1 MRHFDFI
8 INEGYPE
15 AQKEFAVASG
25 DPATATQLITQ
36 FRTLVSKNQ
45 VQGNERNIDWWRK
58 QGWQPFSKFVSQ
70 KSQEPTKTQVKRQ
83 KVAGRSITIMENDQW
98 LVVIPLDKEASCFHG
113 KNSDWCTTKQFQPY
127 FENYF
132 YNRGVTLVYCL
143 QKQTGGMWAIAA
155 HRKLEGKW
163 EIFDQQDRSITDGE
177 FTKQTGLDVKS
188 IVDVALG
195 DVHQPEVE
203 KSRVGY
209 TNSIDKTQ
217 DLMSQYRYSGHA
229 NGRSPEIEKEL
240 LYNKDPEL
248 CYDYMLWYA
257 TAAGQNRATPYSI
270 DSSDF
275 PEAIAVAGIQ
285 HDVGAVSVFKN
296 PTERMQMA
304 VIQEDPFNIRILQ
317 NPTPRVQ
324 FAAVN
329 SDLGAAQYI
338 KNPDPELFT
347 KFPELNKLLRFMP
360 DDEYMKFLPR
370 VHDLIQ
376 EAMDEILY
384 DWESRDD
391 YFREWQGEQA
401 RQLGYLLNDDGTPFE
416 GDIADLEDGEYE
428 NMEID
433 WDRVHEDDD
442 LNNYIEYSDDA
453 RYFYRDTKKVL
464 DNITPANI
472 REWTNE
478 YIDEGYGDL
487 EAPEVN
493 QLERVLAWKFKEQD
507 VESMG
512 NLIDEKLYVHQN
524 VERFGT
530 GKYVYK
536 VEWVRN

>member
-15 AQKEFAVASG
+15 AQKEFAQVSG
-25 DPATATQLITQ
+25 DPATAAQLITQ

-45 VQGNERNIDWWRK
+45 VKGNERNIDWWRK
-58 QGWQPFSKFVSQ
+58 QGWEPFSKFVSQ
-70 KSQEPTKTQVKRQ
+70 KSQQPTKTQVKRQ

-127 FENYF
+127 FEQYF
-132 YNRGVTLVYCL
+132 YNREVTLIYCL
-143 QKQTGGMWAIAA
+143 QKQTGGMWALAA

-163 EIFDQQDRSITDGE
+163 EIFDQNDRSITDAE
-177 FTKQTGLDVKS
+177 FNRQTGLDAKQ
-188 IVDVALG
+188 IVDVALS
-195 DVHQPEVE
+195 DVHQPEVQ

-209 TNSIDKTQ
+209 RNSIEKTQ
-217 DLMSQYRYSGHA
+217 NLMAQYRYSEHA
-229 NGRSPEIEKEL
+229 NGRSPELEQEL
-240 LYNKDPEL
+240 LYNKDPES
-248 CYDYMLWYA
+248 CYEYMLWYA
-257 TAAGQNRATPYSI
+257 TPAGQNRATPYSI
-270 DSSDF
+270 DSSNF
-275 PEAIAVAGIQ
+275 PEAIAIAGIQ

-304 VIQEDPFNIRILQ
+304 VIQEDSLNIRILQ
-317 NPTPRVQ
+317 NPTSRVQ

-329 SDLGAAQYI
+329 GDLAAAQYI

-347 KFPELNKLLRFMP
+347 KFPELTRLLRFMS
-360 DDEYMKFLPR
+360 DDEYAKFLPR
-370 VHDLIQ
+370 VHDVLQ
-376 EAMDEILY
+376 EAMDEIIW
-384 DWESRDD
+384 DWEGRDD
-391 YFREWQGEQA
+391 YFHEWKGEQA
-401 RQLGYLLNDDGTPFE
+401 RQLGYLLNDDGTPFK

-433 WDRVHEDDD
+433 WERVQEDDD
-442 LNNYIEYSDDA
+442 LNNYLEYSDDA

-464 DNITPANI
+464 DNLTPANI

-478 YIDEGYGDL
+478 FVDSGYGDL

-493 QLERVLAWKFKEQD
+493 QLDEVLAWKFKEQD

-512 NLIDEKLYVHQN
+512 GLVSEKLYVRKN
-524 VERFGT
+524 SAPGSTGTYIVNWER
-530 GKYVYK
+530 
-536 VEWVRN
+536 

>member
-15 AQKEFAVASG
+15 AQKEFAQVSG
-25 DPATATQLITQ
+25 DPATAAQLITQ

-45 VQGNERNIDWWRK
+45 VKGNERNIDWWRK
-58 QGWQPFSKFVSQ
+58 QGWEPFSKFVSQ
-70 KSQEPTKTQVKRQ
+70 KSQQPTKTQVKRQ

-127 FENYF
+127 FEQYF
-132 YNRGVTLVYCL
+132 YNREVTLIYCL
-143 QKQTGGMWAIAA
+143 QKQTGGMWALAA

-163 EIFDQQDRSITDGE
+163 EIFDQNDRSITDAE
-177 FTKQTGLDVKS
+177 FNRQTGLDAKQ
-188 IVDVALG
+188 IVDVALS
-195 DVHQPEVE
+195 DVHQPEVQ

-209 TNSIDKTQ
+209 RNSIEKTQ
-217 DLMSQYRYSGHA
+217 NLMAQYRYSEHA
-229 NGRSPEIEKEL
+229 NGRSPELEQEL

-248 CYDYMLWYA
+248 CYEYMLWYA
-257 TAAGQNRATPYSI
+257 TPAGQNRATPYSI

-275 PEAIAVAGIQ
+275 PEAIAIAGIQ

-304 VIQEDPFNIRILQ
+304 VIQEEPLNIRILQ
-317 NPTPRVQ
+317 NPTSRVQ

-329 SDLGAAQYI
+329 GDLAAAQYI

-347 KFPELNKLLRFMP
+347 KFPELTRLLRFMS
-360 DDEYMKFLPR
+360 DDEYAKFLPR
-370 VHDLIQ
+370 VHDVLQ
-376 EAMDEILY
+376 EAMDEIIW
-384 DWESRDD
+384 DWEGQDD
-391 YFREWQGEQA
+391 YFREWQGDQA
-401 RQLGYLLNDDGTPFE
+401 RQLGYLLNDDGTPFK

-433 WDRVHEDDD
+433 WERVQEDDD
-442 LNNYIEYSDDA
+442 LNNYLEYSDDA

-464 DNITPANI
+464 DNLTPANI

-478 YIDEGYGDL
+478 FVDSGYGDL

-493 QLERVLAWKFKEQD
+493 QLDEVLAWKFKEQD

-512 NLIDEKLYVHQN
+512 GLVSEKLYVRKN
-524 VERFGT
+524 SAPGSTGTYIVNWER
-530 GKYVYK
+530 
-536 VEWVRN
+536 